1 MLKVIGWYILASAMA
16 HSAYCRLVFKDCPKD
31 ISVITGFE
39 AQKVS
44 PAASEPD
51 PDFSQEKKYLSLMK
65 FLMFDFSNISSIHS
79 T

>member
-31 ISVITGFE
+31 IPVITGFE

-51 PDFSQEKKYLSLMK
+51 PKSFFTRKEITV
-65 FLMFDFSNISSIHS
+65 FDEILVV
-79 T
+79 

>member
-1 MLKVIGWYILASAMA
+1 MFKVIGWYIVASAMA

-44 PAASEPD
+44 PAALEPD
-51 PDFSQEKKYLSLMK
+51 PDFLKKRNNCL
-65 FLMFDFSNISSIHS
+65 
-79 T
+79 